1 MEKDNEINVVNLFWT
16 VWDRKY
22 LVLAISLLGGVI
34 ATVLALTAIPM
45 FRAQVVITQVRDTGM
60 GTAGS
65 MMGQLGGLASIAG
78 LNLNSNGPD
87 AERPAVL
94 ESRGL
99 VEAFVKRYDLTQLM
113 IANSNSNSSSQ
124 NPLWFAVE
132 RFRKT
137 VLTLHEEKLKGTTT
151 ITVDWRDPVVAA
163 RWANDFVALA
173 NELLRTRAI
182 DESTRNIEYL
192 NKQLPQTNV
201 VEIQHAIYS
210 LIEAETKSLML
221 AHGRLEYA
229 FTIVD
234 PAVPPQMRF
243 SPRRAVMVVTGLFIG
258 GFVGS
263 IVAWAY
269 TAIRRRP
276 SIAAN

>member
-16 VWDRKY
+16 IWDQKY
-22 LVLAISLLGGVI
+22 LVLAISLVCAGF
-34 ATVLALTAIPM
+34 AAYLALKAVPVY
-45 FRAQVVITQVRDTGM
+45 RAQIVITEARDTGM
-60 GTAGS
+60 GAGGA
-65 MMGQLGGLASIAG
+65 MGGQLGGLASIAG
-78 LNLNSNGPD
+78 LNLNASSQG
-87 AERPAVL
+87 AERTAVL

-99 VEAFVKRYDLTQLM
+99 VEAFVKRYDLAAL
-113 IANSNSNSSSQ
+113 INGNSNVR

-132 RFRKT
+132 RFRKN
-137 VLTLHEEKLKGTTT
+137 VLNLHEEKLKDTTT
-151 ITVDWRDPVVAA
+151 ITVDWTDPAVAA

-173 NELLRTRAI
+173 NELLRSRAI

-201 VEIQHAIYS
+201 VELQHAIYA

-234 PAVPPQMRF
+234 PAVPPEVRF
-243 SPRRAVMVVTGLFIG
+243 SPRRTLMVISGLFIG
-258 GFVGS
+258 GFLGS
-263 IVAWAY
+263 IIAWARS
-269 TAIRRRP
+269 AIRRRP